1 MPHVPSLTNI
11 HFKSKEFKKKRCKQ
25 ARDQSPTIT
34 NRKTEKGGGEK
45 KQGIDRGI
53 RGGGRVVGGGQG
65 KQNQSETKT
74 GRTNRE
80 TVHKFI
86 VYDADFSFSASVEAG
101 DSDI

>member
-1 MPHVPSLTNI
+1 MESRVV
-11 HFKSKEFKKKRCKQ
+11 
-25 ARDQSPTIT
+25 
-34 NRKTEKGGGEK
+34 
-45 KQGIDRGI
+45 
-53 RGGGRVVGGGQG
+53 GGRVVGSGQG

-74 GRTNRE
+74 GRTNRK